1 VTKQLRGRA
10 RLEAALSRSR
20 LAEALEYFPGVNPVR
35 NLEDA
40 LDRTGTDE
48 LRARFQALV
57 EDARRPKSAP
67 PEPEEPAPQPAER
80 RSPEE
85 IQRQRVAAQRATYAR
100 QRQAFLEDVEFMV
113 DTGAS
118 RAEILDRLG
127 IKRWPSLQERLH
139 EAGRDDLVTRIR
151 TSGE

>member
-48 LRARFQALV
+48 LRARFQSLV

-67 PEPEEPAPQPAER
+67 PVEPAPPEPAPR

-85 IQRQRVAAQRATYAR
+85 IQRQRVAAQLATYAR
-100 QRQAFLEDVEFMV
+100 KRQEFLENVEFMV